1 MKKVPKQ
8 LFRLDGQVAI
18 VTGAAK
24 GVGAATARVLDSL
37 GARIAVLDSDV
48 AGAKAVCAEME
59 NESGAYTFDIADV
72 EAGRRCIRAVAR
84 KFGRIDILVNVAGI
98 CPRLPFL
105 KSRVRDWDLLFN
117 VNARSQFFLIQA
129 VCPWMKRQGGGRI
142 VNVAST
148 AGRTGTFSNAS
159 IYSGTKGAIA
169 MFTKSIARE
178 VAGDN
183 ILVNCVAPGVLD
195 TRLMWNLPKAKRDGL
210 CQQIPLRRLGRPEE
224 VAHCIAFLASKDC
237 SYATGATF
245 DINGG
250 WLMI

>member
-1 MKKVPKQ
+1 MSAAST
-8 LFRLDGQVAI
+8 LFRLEGQVAV

-24 GVGAATARVLDSL
+24 GVGAATARILAAQGARVAAIDSDRAGVALAVKSL
-37 GARIAVLDSDV
+37 GSGSRAYVVDVANVGACRRAVKRIARD
-48 AGAKAVCAEME
+48 
-59 NESGAYTFDIADV
+59 
-72 EAGRRCIRAVAR
+72 
-84 KFGRIDILVNVAGI
+84 FGRIDILVNVAGI
-98 CPRLPFL
+98 CPRLPFM
-105 KSRVRDWDLLFN
+105 KSTVRHWDDLFN
-117 VNARSQFFLIQA
+117 INARSQFFLIQA
-129 VCPWMKRQGGGRI
+129 VCPFMKRVGGGRI

-148 AGRTGTFSNAS
+148 AGRTGTVSNAS

-178 VAGDN
+178 VASDN

-195 TRLMWNLPKAKRDGL
+195 TRLMWSIPEEKRQGL
-210 CQQIPLRRLGRPEE
+210 CEQIPLKRLGRPEE
-224 VAHCIAFLASKDC
+224 VAHCIAFLVSREC

>member
-1 MKKVPKQ
+1 MKKNAKN
-8 LFRLDGQVAI
+8 LFRLDGQVAV

-24 GVGAATARVLDSL
+24 GVGAATARVLSSL
-37 GARIAVLDSDV
+37 GARVAAVDSDETGVSAIVQELESESKAYVLDVSDV
-48 AGAKAVCAEME
+48 SAGKKAIKMIAKE
-59 NESGAYTFDIADV
+59 
-72 EAGRRCIRAVAR
+72 
-84 KFGRIDILVNVAGI
+84 FGRIDILVNVAGI

-105 KSRVRDWDLLFN
+105 KSSVSDWDLIFN

-129 VCPWMKRQGGGRI
+129 VCPVMKLQGGGRI

-178 VAGDN
+178 VAEDN
-183 ILVNCVAPGVLD
+183 ILVNCIAPGVLD
-195 TRLMWNLPKAKRDGL
+195 TRLMWDLPKESRESL
-210 CQQIPLRRLGRPEE
+210 CQQIPLKRLGRPEE
-224 VAHCIAFLASKDC
+224 VAHCIAFLVSREC

-250 WLMI
+250 WLML